1 MNNSSHSIHG
11 LVLEM
16 KGDISKAVGD
26 TMTEEVEKVLGLFAS
41 NAESIESNFAQLR
54 QQISKLQENVIGT
67 IKSEKSQ
74 DIEQLKEEIR
84 GL

>member
-1 MNNSSHSIHG
+1 
-11 LVLEM
+11 M

-54 QQISKLQENVIGT
+54 QQISELQEKVIGT
-67 IKSEKSQ
+67 IKLEKSQ
-74 DIEQLKEEIR
+74 DIEKLKEEIR